1 MGPAERKPPQPPMS
15 LFRVQGFSGYAL
27 TNWLTRR
34 QTSGTITVT
43 PEMSPCLKDVGPFQG
58 QTLPSTVTVA
68 VPSEISTAMALQIVL
83 KPYGPGRSLRD
94 VASIATLEQRHR
106 QPKVSGSAMC
116 WKSCGTS
123 CSARLKAWAS
133 RQIRV
138 RVLCVLSA
146 ARELWHV
153 QVVLVVRSGRSLLAC
168 SVFST
173 RVRTNSEASLSSG
186 CRLQCTAGSSG
197 TRRRTE
203 SIRPSRRKERSS
215 HSNVRLPRSLI
226 GERVVTT
233 TETKTPHHNKY
244 ESTSKCKRKANLF
257 PASAKVWIKAYMS
270 AAQKLMPS
278 HTVRDHWNTSR
289 LLHWSPSLCGSGTA

>member
-1 MGPAERKPPQPPMS
+1 MAENLGARRSLTGCILLLCRAGVQYLRICACSGEVLVVSEHGALGKALSGGACRAQAPQPPMS
-15 LFRVQGFSGYAL
+15 QGFSGYAL

-34 QTSGTITVT
+34 QTSGTITVK

-58 QTLPSTVTVA
+58 QTLPSTVTMA
-68 VPSEISTAMALQIVL
+68 APSEISTAMALQIVL

-203 SIRPSRRKERSS
+203 SIRPSRRKGRSS
-215 HSNVRLPRSLI
+215 HSNVRMPRSLI

-233 TETKTPHHNKY
+233 TETKTPHHNKKY
-244 ESTSKCKRKANLF
+244 WHHDRKT
-257 PASAKVWIKAYMS
+257 I
-270 AAQKLMPS
+270 
-278 HTVRDHWNTSR
+278 
-289 LLHWSPSLCGSGTA
+289 SP